1 MADEQRVRDLFE
13 RVVDLAPEDRE
24 RLLLLECEND
34 PDLYRELISL
44 LTADRD
50 ATNNDGWRQSALDNA
65 ASLERQSP
73 DAGLGKIIGSYRTV
87 ELLGKGGMGK
97 VYRAIR
103 IDSEYEKNVAIKIIR
118 SGLDSEELAARF
130 RAERQ
135 ILANLEHP
143 NIARLLD
150 GGAASDGMPYLV
162 MEYVEGTHPLDYCQR
177 HALTTAQRI
186 RLFRQICSAVHYA
199 HQRMVI
205 HRDLKPGNI
214 LVAHDGTPKLLDF
227 GIAKVFAPEIS
238 ATSQAHTETGMQR
251 LTARYSSPEQIRGE
265 AVTTVSDVFSLG
277 VILYELLTGRSP
289 YGGLD
294 RSPLEVMNAVCHEA
308 APKPSGVLRELR
320 GDVDN
325 IIAKALQKDATAR
338 YASVDQFSDDLG
350 CYLEGRPVHARGD
363 APLYLAQKFVR
374 RNRLA
379 VAAAAVVLCTL
390 LAGFI
395 EVTRARGRAER
406 RFNEV
411 RQLAHSVMFDYSDEI
426 DRLPGST
433 PVRARLVK
441 DALRYLE
448 NLSKEADTP
457 ALQQEIVD
465 AYVRVSNVQ
474 GNEYQNNMG
483 DTAGALDTSGKAAAA
498 AEKLVAEQQTPSA
511 LSSAAE
517 AFATDASL
525 RYSAGDLSGADR
537 QYQRAIKLREQVRSK
552 TRDDVDNGIALSTD
566 LRHMGDLYGGYGFH
580 NLGRTAESVKF
591 YQSSRDIASQ
601 LKPEAANQLVAVTK
615 ANYKALL
622 SLSVSEGGIG
632 RREDEARDLSEALS
646 QIEKLSVAEP
656 DDANVKIEL
665 ANVEQRFGQVLL
677 EGRRAPEAIPH
688 MRRSVE
694 LLTGLADADPGNVM
708 YRRSRSIVETQ
719 WAAALR
725 GAGQIPAAIEHNRQ
739 ALAIAEALSR
749 EAPQSAQYRA
759 DVASAERKLSE
770 SLLAGGDRSGAHD
783 HAERSRAIF
792 CGALGA
798 ASDTF
803 TQANC
808 GRALLS
814 LGNALTKLT
823 NTQQALEVYRSAEQT
838 ARRVS
843 QADAVNAIYRSD
855 LARSQVA
862 LAAGLGR
869 VGQAEAAVDM
879 YRESLANWSILRK
892 ANSMSAED
900 EYRSADAAQQ
910 MAMLLRRP

>member
-1 MADEQRVRDLFE
+1 MANEEKVRDLFE

-24 RLLLLECEND
+24 RLLRTECEHD
-34 PDLYRELISL
+34 PDLYAELISL
-44 LTADRD
+44 LTADTN
-50 ATNNDGWRQSALDNA
+50 ATKNEAWSQSALNNA
-65 ASLERQSP
+65 ASLERHSP
-73 DAGLGKIIGSYRTV
+73 DGGLGMIIGSYRTV

-103 IDSEYEKNVAIKIIR
+103 VDSEYQKSVAIKIIR
-118 SGLDSEELAARF
+118 SCLDADEMAARF

-150 GGAASDGMPYLV
+150 GGAGADGMPYLV
-162 MEYVEGTHPLDYCQR
+162 MEYVEGTPPLDYCER
-177 HALTTAQRI
+177 HALNTRQRI
-186 RLFRQICSAVHYA
+186 LLFRQICSAVHYA

-214 LVAHDGTPKLLDF
+214 LVAEDGTPKLLDF
-227 GIAKVFAPEIS
+227 GIAKVFAPDVSEN
-238 ATSQAHTETGMQR
+238 SQAVTETGMQR
-251 LTARYSSPEQIRGE
+251 MTARYSSPEQVRGE
-265 AVTTVSDVFSLG
+265 TVTTASDVFSLG

-289 YGGLD
+289 YGAAD
-294 RSPLEVMNAVCHEA
+294 RSPLEVMNAVCHEE
-308 APKPSGVLRELR
+308 APKPSAVLRELQ

-325 IIAKALQKDATAR
+325 IIGKALQKDAAAR
-338 YASVDQFSDDLG
+338 YASVDRFSDDLG
-350 CYLEGRPVHARGD
+350 RHLEGRPVEARGD

-374 RNRLA
+374 RNRVA
-379 VAAAAVVLCTL
+379 VAAAAAILLTL
-390 LAGFI
+390 FVGFI
-395 EVTRARGRAER
+395 EVARARGRAER

-411 RQLAHSVMFDYSDEI
+411 RELAHSVIFDYSDAI
-426 DRLPGST
+426 DRLPGAT

-457 ALQQEIVD
+457 ALQKEIVD

-483 DTAGALDTSGKAAAA
+483 DTAGALDTAGKAAAA
-498 AEKLVAEQQTPSA
+498 AEKLVAKQQTPSA

-552 TRDDVDNGIALSTD
+552 IPDDVDNGIALSTD

-591 YQSSRDIASQ
+591 YESSRDVASG
-601 LKPEAANQLVAVTK
+601 LKADGANQIVVTK

-632 RREDEARDLSEALS
+632 RREEAAQHLSEALS
-646 QIEKLSVAEP
+646 QIERLGAAEP
-656 DDANVKIEL
+656 NDANVKIEL
-665 ANVEQRFGQVLL
+665 ANVEQRLGQVLL
-677 EGRRAPEAIPH
+677 DARRAPEAIPH

-694 LLTGLADADPGNVM
+694 LLAGLGDADPGNVM

-749 EAPQSAQYRA
+749 DAPQSAQYRA
-759 DVASAERKLSE
+759 DIASAERKLSE
-770 SLLAGGDRSGAHD
+770 SLLTGGDQSGALD
-783 HAERSRAIF
+783 QAERSRAIF
-792 CGALGA
+792 CGASGTA
-798 ASDTF
+798 ADTF

-808 GRALLS
+808 GRALLAE
-814 LGNALTKLT
+814 GNALIKLAKI
-823 NTQQALEVYRSAEQT
+823 QQALQVYRNAEQT

-843 QADAVNAIYRSD
+843 QADVMNVIYRSD

-862 LAAGLGR
+862 LGAALAR
-869 VGQAEAAVDM
+869 AGQAESAVDM

-892 ANSMSAED
+892 ATSISAED
-900 EYRSADAAQQ
+900 EHRSADAAQQ
-910 MAMLLRRP
+910 MATLTRHP